1 MIGLWV
7 PITVAAAFL
16 QFVRTAL
23 QKHLKGKLSTNGATF
38 TRFVYG
44 LPLAIVYVFAL
55 HELFGYRW
63 PAPHPEF
70 AVNVAIGSVTQILAT
85 SLLLLAFNYKNF
97 AVGVTYSK
105 TEAIQTGVFGL
116 VILGETVSLAGV
128 LALAIGTVGVMMIS
142 IGQNKSAWRG
152 FFTGWMEKAA
162 LIGIASGALF
172 GVSAVVFR
180 AASLSLEGPNFV
192 MQAAFTLACSITLQT
207 VLMGLYLY
215 WRERDQLRKVAR
227 TWRVSSLVGITG
239 VVGSIG
245 WFTAFTIQIA
255 AYVRTLAQ
263 IELVFTF
270 LASYFIFRER
280 ASRPEFVGILLVVA
294 SILVLLYAD

>member
-1 MIGLWV
+1 MGLWV

-23 QKHLKGKLSTNGATF
+23 QKHLKGKLSTNGAAF

-44 LPLAIVYVFAL
+44 VPLAILYVYVL
-55 HELFGYRW
+55 HHAFGHPW
-63 PAPHPEF
+63 PQPHLEF
-70 AVNVAIGSVTQILAT
+70 AINVGVGSVSQIMAT

-105 TEAIQTGVFGL
+105 TEAIQTGIFGL

-128 LALAIGTVGVMMIS
+128 LSLAVGTVGVMMIS
-142 IGQNKSAWRG
+142 IGQSKSAWRS
-152 FFTGWMEKAA
+152 FLTGWMEKAA
-162 LIGIASGALF
+162 LIGIASGGLF
-172 GVSAVVFR
+172 GVSAVAFR
-180 AASLSLEGPNFV
+180 GASLSLDGPNFA
-192 MQAAFTLACSITLQT
+192 MQAGFTLACSITLQT
-207 VLMGLYLY
+207 LLMGGYLY
-215 WRERDQLRKVAR
+215 WREREQLRKVVQ
-227 TWRVSSLVGITG
+227 TWRISSLVGITG
-239 VVGSIG
+239 VIGSIG

-270 LASYFIFRER
+270 VASYFLFKER
-280 ASRPEFVGILLVVA
+280 ASRPEIIGILLVVA
-294 SILVLLYAD
+294 SIVVLLNAH